1 MRLSLVEDYEDQAD
15 EMSSLSQDSEL
26 PPPKE
31 KLYSGSYTNLFDT
44 SQPTPVGASLKQ
56 QPSPQPSRPR
66 HLYDRSPRTKPYR
79 HPDRP
84 PLATPE
90 DSSTGTPSVQ
100 GNKPI
105 TKSADVDRS
114 KPPHSRPLPG
124 VRVPYTRISPPK
136 STQSGPYPHQK
147 VNNGYPIR
155 SSSEE
160 RFRDNTTSSSVTSHN
175 TRENYPDQRTRRSH
189 DQLHRD
195 HSNPGY
201 QQGTSQTLPSQNR
214 YVTEPAFENNIPDS
228 HVDGGGLRPMSFVK
242 ALEMSEIVKTKEKD
256 KQFKQQR
263 EEKKKS
269 VYDSAYEIS
278 V

>member
-1 MRLSLVEDYEDQAD
+1 MRLSLVDDYEDQAD
-15 EMSSLSQDSEL
+15 EMSSLSVDSEL

-31 KLYSGSYTNLFDT
+31 KLNSGSYTNLFDT

-56 QPSPQPSRPR
+56 PSPQPSRPR
-66 HLYDRSPRTKPYR
+66 HLYDRSPRAKPYR
-79 HPDRP
+79 HPERP

-90 DSSTGTPSVQ
+90 DSSTGTPMVH

-105 TKSADVDRS
+105 TNSIDLDRS
-114 KPPHSRPLPG
+114 KQPHSRPPPG
-124 VRVPYTRISPPK
+124 ARAPYTRVSPPR
-136 STQSGPYPHQK
+136 SNPGGQYPHQK
-147 VNNGYPIR
+147 LMNNGYPVR

-160 RFRDNTTSSSVTSHN
+160 RFRDNTNSASVTHN
-175 TRENYPDQRTRRSH
+175 TQANYPNQRTRNSY

-195 HSNPGY
+195 QGNHGY
-201 QQGTSQTLPSQNR
+201 QTGTSRTLPSQNR
-214 YVTEPAFENNIPDS
+214 YVTEPNFENSIPDS
-228 HVDGGGLRPMSFVK
+228 RGDAGIRPMSFVK

-256 KQFKQQR
+256 HHFKQR
-263 EEKKKS
+263 KDEEKKKS